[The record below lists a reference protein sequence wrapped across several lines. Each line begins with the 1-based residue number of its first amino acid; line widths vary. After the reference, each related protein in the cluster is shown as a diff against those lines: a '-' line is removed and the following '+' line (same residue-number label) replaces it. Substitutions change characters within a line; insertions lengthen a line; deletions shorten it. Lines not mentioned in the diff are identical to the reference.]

1 MRAWLLSSW
10 LGVYIRDYEKNK
22 GVTPK
27 VKFMAIIMMVGM
39 SCLSV
44 TFFIEKIC
52 VKVIVSVACLIGVIV
67 VGFFVP
73 TVKTPKQ

>member
-22 GVTPK
+22 GVTPN
-27 VKFMAIIMMVGM
+27 VKIMAIIMMVGM

-44 TFFIEKIC
+44 TFFIEKIYI
-52 VKVIVSVACLIGVIV
+52 KAIVSIACLIGIVV
-67 VGFFVP
+67 VGFIVP